1 MIKVIYTIGKR
12 PHEEKFNTSDEFVK
26 WFETNYKFKILSFE
40 SI

>member
-12 PHEEKFNTSDEFVK
+12 PHEKTFNTNDEFVK
-26 WFETNYKFKILSFE
+26 WFEKNYKFKILSFE